1 MTELHQIS
9 VKLSEGQKNKI
20 AKAYKNSEEVK
31 IRLISN
37 RLTGPDT
44 LMVPMKTVKR
54 LERNKT
60 AN

>member
-1 MTELHQIS
+1 MTELHPIS

-37 RLTGPDT
+37 RLITNAFSKDGSSNN
-44 LMVPMKTVKR
+44 R
-54 LERNKT
+54 
-60 AN
+60 